1 MQKWRSVA
9 LLVTCVVLALSVW
22 FAGTAVQGE
31 LQKAFGLS
39 KAWGGLATA
48 AVGLGFVAGTLTSA
62 VLGLADRLESRRF
75 FMVCCLIG
83 GGTNALTAFVD
94 PGSLFTIALRFV
106 VGASMAGVYPVGM
119 KMVASWA
126 NNDRGL
132 LVGLLTGAVTLGS
145 AMPHFIAIAA
155 PANWRITLLVSSALA
170 VLSGLLVLRVKL
182 GPVHG
187 KAASFRARYVLKAWT
202 DRPLRLAN
210 LGYFG
215 HMWELYAM
223 WAWVGV
229 FLAASF
235 QFDPGGS
242 AAMTLARWI
251 TVAAIAMGALGCVA
265 GGLLADRIGRT
276 TLTAAAMAVS
286 GICALLVGFA
296 FGADPWL
303 VSIICMIWSQTV
315 VADSAQFSASVIE
328 LSEPELVGTMLTVQ
342 TSIGFL
348 ITFITIQATPFLV
361 DVIGWRFGFAY
372 LALGPLFGMLAMLR
386 LRRLPAASRLANG
399 RK

>member
-9 LLVTCVVLALSVW
+9 LLVACVVLALSVW

-31 LQKAFGLS
+31 LQRAFGLS
-39 KAWGGLATA
+39 KAWSGLATA

-62 VLGLADRLESRRF
+62 LLGLADRLESRRF

-83 GGTNALTAFVD
+83 GGTNAATAFVD
-94 PGSLFTIALRFV
+94 PGSFLTIALRFI

-155 PANWRITLLVSSALA
+155 PANWRMTLLVSSALA
-170 VLSGLLVLRVKL
+170 ILSGVLILRVKL
-182 GPVHG
+182 GPVHSQ
-187 KAASFRARYVLKAWT
+187 AASFRARYVLKAWT

-223 WAWVGV
+223 WAWVGFSSQPV
-229 FLAASF
+229 FNL
-235 QFDPGGS
+235 
-242 AAMTLARWI
+242 TLAVR
-251 TVAAIAMGALGCVA
+251 
-265 GGLLADRIGRT
+265 
-276 TLTAAAMAVS
+276 
-286 GICALLVGFA
+286 
-296 FGADPWL
+296 P
-303 VSIICMIWSQTV
+303 
-315 VADSAQFSASVIE
+315 
-328 LSEPELVGTMLTVQ
+328 P
-342 TSIGFL
+342 
-348 ITFITIQATPFLV
+348 
-361 DVIGWRFGFAY
+361 
-372 LALGPLFGMLAMLR
+372 
-386 LRRLPAASRLANG
+386 
-399 RK
+399 